1 MLENQTEA
9 LVCSKITSDLTGL
22 NIGTV
27 KTADL
32 DKNSVRINIKA
43 AALNFP
49 DLLMS
54 QGKYQNKPDLPF
66 ALGMEGAGIISEIGN
81 NNSSFNKGDEVIF
94 GGWGHGAIAKSIV
107 LPEAMISL
115 KPKDYSFAEAACFK
129 TAYLTAYVGLIRRGE
144 LKSGEHLLVHGAT
157 GGVGMAAVQLGKLY
171 GASVIA
177 TGTSDE
183 KLSVVKKW
191 GADHVI
197 NTNKNNKTDFKE
209 EVKSLTEGN
218 GADVI
223 YDPVGGD
230 VFDESIR
237 CINWGGRLLVIGF
250 AAGRIPNIPVNY
262 PLIKGFSV
270 IGVRAGEYGR
280 RDPIKGNENIEII
293 NDLAQ
298 SGKIK
303 PYICKTFQ
311 FKESKEALIYLKE
324 RKLVGKVAILIN

>member
-1 MLENQTEA
+1 MKAYVCREFGPVESHKIEEIEDPRAEA
-9 LVCSKITSDLTGL
+9 GQVVVD
-22 NIGTV
+22 V
-27 KTADL
+27 
-32 DKNSVRINIKA
+32 KA
-43 AALNFP
+43 AGVSFP
-49 DLLMS
+49 DVLIV
-54 QGKYQNKPDLPF
+54 QGKYQFQPPF
-66 ALGMEGAGIISEIGN
+66 PFSPGGEIAGIISEVGEGVVDWKVGDRVIAMTGNGGIAEKVVAFEMTLMPLPDSMDFKDGAAFPLNYGTTYHALKQRGQLQAGETLLVTGAGGGVGTTAIEIGKAMGARVIAAA
-81 NNSSFNKGDEVIF
+81 SSEEKLEIAKNLGADEVIN
-94 GGWGHGAIAKSIV
+94 
-107 LPEAMISL
+107 
-115 KPKDYSFAEAACFK
+115 YSD
-129 TAYLTAYVGLIRRGE
+129 GE
-144 LKSGEHLLVHGAT
+144 LK
-157 GGVGMAAVQLGKLY
+157 
-171 GASVIA
+171 
-177 TGTSDE
+177 E
-183 KLSVVKKW
+183 KVK
-191 GADHVI
+191 A
-197 NTNKNNKTDFKE
+197 
-209 EVKSLTEGN
+209 LTEGL

-280 RDPIKGNENIEII
+280 RDPIKGKENIEII

>member
-1 MLENQTEA
+1 MYKRQ
-9 LVCSKITSDLTGL
+9 
-22 NIGTV
+22 
-27 KTADL
+27 
-32 DKNSVRINIKA
+32 
-43 AALNFP
+43 
-49 DLLMS
+49 
-54 QGKYQNKPDLPF
+54 
-66 ALGMEGAGIISEIGN
+66 
-81 NNSSFNKGDEVIF
+81 
-94 GGWGHGAIAKSIV
+94 
-107 LPEAMISL
+107 
-115 KPKDYSFAEAACFK
+115 
-129 TAYLTAYVGLIRRGE
+129 
-144 LKSGEHLLVHGAT
+144 
-157 GGVGMAAVQLGKLY
+157 
-171 GASVIA
+171 
-177 TGTSDE
+177 
-183 KLSVVKKW
+183 
-191 GADHVI
+191 
-197 NTNKNNKTDFKE
+197 E

-280 RDPIKGNENIEII
+280 RDPIKGKENIEII